1 MKLENLN
8 LYQNKYYDRITHVW
22 RNRRT
27 GQVITDFENIPML
40 YSEIQ
45 HHKEV
50 AERENAR
57 WPRVNT
63 NI

>member
-1 MKLENLN
+1 MLLKN
-8 LYQNKYYDRITHVW
+8 LYHNKYYDRSNSVW

-27 GQVITDFENIPML
+27 GQVIIDFENMPML
-40 YSEIQ
+40 NSEIQ

-50 AERENAR
+50 AEREHVR